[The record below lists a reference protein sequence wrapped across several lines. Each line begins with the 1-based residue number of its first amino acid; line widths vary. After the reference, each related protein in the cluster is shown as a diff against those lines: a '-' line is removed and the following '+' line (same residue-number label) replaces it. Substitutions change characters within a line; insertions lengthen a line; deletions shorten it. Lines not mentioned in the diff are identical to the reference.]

1 MKHKISEEIAIPEG
15 VKCSLEGNKIVC
27 FKGSDKVSKIM
38 GMPKLIIKVDAE
50 KISLLYEKAGKRDRA
65 TLLALVAHIKNLFQ
79 GLGEKFV
86 YEMEICNVHF
96 PMTVKVEGKRLVVS
110 NFLGE
115 KEKRYAN
122 IAHDAN
128 VEIKG
133 NKVLVSASNI
143 EHAGQTAA
151 NIEKATW
158 ISKRDRRVFQDG
170 IFITSK
176 PSKEH
181 EK

>member
-50 KISLLYEKAGKRDRA
+50 KISLIYEKAGKRDRA

-79 GLGEKFV
+79 GLEEKFV

-122 IAHDAN
+122 IAHDAI

-170 IFITSK
+170 CFITKK
-176 PSKEH
+176 PK
-181 EK
+181 KDI